1 MSKNL
6 QPEKGANDWIMNLIA
21 KVVLVVIA
29 LVAMVNYFQPAQK
42 KSNIL
47 MQTDILQGKGMSKEI
62 ADYRKANDDAEPL
75 WTGRMFGG
83 MPAYQIS
90 TYYENDVLLGIDNF
104 LKMRWAFGHPIGQ
117 MFVLF
122 LGMFF
127 LLSML
132 KMDPFT
138 AAVGSFAFLLSSYF
152 FIAMEAGHNS
162 KINAMSYV
170 PAVLAGILVLYRGK
184 YLLGGALTALFLAL
198 ELNANHLQMTFYMFF
213 IVGCIVVAYYA
224 KSVSIL
230 GKVLLFVGLFVMLLS
245 WMLNLPPIVGLIA
258 AAIAI
263 LGPILYELMTGMSA
277 IDGDKIGKLFKGK
290 DLPGKLPAV
299 RHFVIAS
306 AIMGA
311 ASMFAVG
318 PNVARL
324 WTTSEYA
331 AESIRGKQ
339 VLTNPTENQVN
350 EEGLSIDYAFQW
362 SYGVGETFTII
373 NADYFGGASGHD
385 IGQDS
390 RTYDILTRAVGKQGA
405 ESLTKS
411 WPTYIG
417 DVPFT
422 SGPVYIGIV
431 IFFLFILGLVV
442 VPDNSRWW
450 LLAAT
455 LIGFMLAWGRN
466 FMIFNEA
473 MFYNFPIF
481 DRFRAVSMALVI
493 SQTTIPILGAL
504 GLYHF
509 YKRSQT
515 EDRKAMVQKLGI
527 AAGITAAFLLI
538 MLVFTPGIDT
548 FAMNSDG
555 ARISSILRRAG
566 LQNPDPSLV
575 NQLVSALP
583 SDRQALMT
591 AGVMRGFLFLLLGG
605 GVLAGYLYFLKDAF
619 KGKQARYGSYA
630 VSIVLMIMVVADL
643 WPIDRQYL
651 NEDNFVKKTQYERP
665 LQPTQADQAI
675 FQDTDPN
682 FRVLNLMRDPWN
694 DATTSYHHKTIGGYH
709 PAKLRRYNDL
719 ITFHLDREI
728 NGVIQQFQSQEGDPM
743 QNVQAA
749 LASSPVLN
757 MMNLKYIIYNGAAPP
772 AGNNSRLGHAWFV
785 NKYEVLATPDEAI
798 ARLGSIN
805 PAETAILEK
814 ADSEKIQGMNLTR
827 DPSASITL
835 LSYQPNHLTYE
846 SNVSGAAEQLAVFSE
861 VYYNSG
867 KGWQA
872 YIDGNE
878 ADHFRV
884 DYVLRAMRIPSGK
897 HTIEFKFEPRS
908 YTTGSRISF
917 IFGVLLLLVVA
928 GSVFLD
934 YRKSSSGEEGENA

>member
-1 MSKNL
+1 
-6 QPEKGANDWIMNLIA
+6 
-21 KVVLVVIA
+21 
-29 LVAMVNYFQPAQK
+29 
-42 KSNIL
+42 
-47 MQTDILQGKGMSKEI
+47 
-62 ADYRKANDDAEPL
+62 
-75 WTGRMFGG
+75 MFGG

-90 TYYENDVLLGIDNF
+90 TYYQNDVLLAIDNF

-122 LGMFF
+122 AGMFF
-127 LLSML
+127 LLCML

-138 AAVGSFAFLLSSYF
+138 AAVGAFAFMLSSYF

-170 PAVLAGILVLYRGK
+170 PAVLAGILVLYQGK

-198 ELNANHLQMTFYMFF
+198 ELNANHLQMTYYMFF
-213 IVGCIVVAYYA
+213 IVGCVVASYYA
-224 KSVSIL
+224 KSVSIV
-230 GKVLLFVGLFVMLLS
+230 GKALLFGGLFAMLLT
-245 WMLNLPPIVGLIA
+245 WMLGLPGILALIA
-258 AAIAI
+258 VVIAV
-263 LGPILYELMTGMSA
+263 LGPLLYELLTGMPNIEGS
-277 IDGDKIGKLFKGK
+277 KISSLVKGTG
-290 DLPGKLPAV
+290 LSGKLP
-299 RHFVIAS
+299 RLRKFVMAS
-306 AIMGA
+306 VILGGA
-311 ASMFAVG
+311 SLFAVG

-324 WTTSEYA
+324 WTTAEYA
-331 AESIRGKQ
+331 SESIRGKQ
-339 VLTNPTENQVN
+339 VLSNPTENQVN
-350 EEGLSIDYAFQW
+350 EEGLAIDYAFQW

-385 IGQDS
+385 VGKDS

-405 ESLTKS
+405 ESLSKS
-411 WPTYIG
+411 WPLYIG

-442 VPDNSRWW
+442 VPTNSRWW

-466 FMIFNEA
+466 FMVFNEA

-509 YKRSQT
+509 YNRSKT

-538 MLVFTPGIDT
+538 MLVFTPGIES
-548 FAMNSDG
+548 FAMDSDG
-555 ARISSILRRAG
+555 ARVSSILRRAG
-566 LQNPDPSLV
+566 LQNPDPGLV
-575 NQLVSALP
+575 NQLVTALP

-591 AGVMRGFLFLLLGG
+591 AGVMRGFLLLILSG
-605 GVLAGYLYFLKDAF
+605 GVLAGYLFFLKDAF
-619 KGKQARYGSYA
+619 KGKQARYGAYA
-630 VSIVLMIMVVADL
+630 ASILLMMIVVADL

-651 NEDNFVKKTQYERP
+651 NDDNFVKKTQFERP
-665 LQPTQADQAI
+665 LAPTQADLAI

-728 NGVIQQFQSQEGDPM
+728 NGVIQQFQNQEGDPM
-743 QNVQAA
+743 VNVQAA

-772 AGNNSRLGHAWFV
+772 AANNSRLGHAWFV
-785 NKYEVLATPDEAI
+785 NKFEILATPDEAI
-798 ARLGSIN
+798 ARLGSIK
-805 PAETAILEK
+805 PAEIAIVEQSD
-814 ADSEKIQGMNLTR
+814 ADKVEGFNLTR

-835 LSYQPNHLTYE
+835 KSYQPNHLTYE
-846 SNVSGAAEQLAVFSE
+846 SNVSGTNEQLAVFSE

-884 DYVLRAMRIPSGK
+884 DYVLRGMKVPTGK

-908 YTTGSRISF
+908 YSTGSMISF
-917 IFGVLLLLVVA
+917 IFGVLLLLAVA
-928 GSVFLD
+928 GALFLE
-934 YRKSSSGEEGENA
+934 YRKGSTEEEDENA